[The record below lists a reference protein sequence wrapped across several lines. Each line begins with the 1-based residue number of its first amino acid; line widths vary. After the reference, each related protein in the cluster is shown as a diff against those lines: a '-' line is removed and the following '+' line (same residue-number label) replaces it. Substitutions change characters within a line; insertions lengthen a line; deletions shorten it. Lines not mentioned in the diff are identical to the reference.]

1 MPNDVEL
8 NQKHSEQQEVQP
20 HTADTNANA
29 APEGIDEVFERLTAE
44 GEQQTNAMLNGDP
57 AIYTDVIENDQESG
71 DSVLGAQIAE
81 SEANIQTIVA
91 NTADKRQTL
100 VQRRTEQWRKI
111 MGPKPEPATP
121 EAALQKIY
129 DNLKPGESADLADGS
144 GITKPADSAEPVK
157 EGFGAVA
164 DEFFNAGDKIPDYS
178 HPDYKAS
185 VQANINERT
194 REEVVAARKDKV
206 IANIKARE
214 LAAEEAAFEA
224 RVAALPSEKEI
235 GEEKKRV
242 EKMAKLEGPMTEQE
256 AKIHDTLKK
265 TRDTLAAYQIAEFK
279 PILGELNADLKRL
292 SPRELI
298 AKYTGEEEVAKLD
311 EKGKPVKEKGKIMME
326 KIPKRLIPEKV
337 LIDARI
343 RIEAELGQSS
353 ADVLKE
359 IEQADERAKRS
370 FSEKATDSVTNVG
383 DAVTNAATSTVDA
396 IADTDRFDVINL
408 PFKMAKLPFQGIA
421 AAAKLPFKKLITV
434 PAMLGT
440 RAVGNMSRAAWGRAR
455 YGVDTPLM
463 KKSEFQQFKGLVTVD
478 RSVEE
483 LQGLEKL
490 SDLNENFGNS
500 QFDAVIAQG
509 EQQAKEAGTYTEK
522 KPAYEDTDTASAEN
536 ILYTRLLSKVI
547 DGINDGSIM
556 VVDKEAAIK
565 AIAKTSDPK
574 SLFTIDAANHT
585 AQFTLPEHLEGYSLD
600 TAVVEQEQT
609 IATDYLVKHEKTLR
623 EVVKAFAQR
632 FTGNDTA
639 MFEAIQ
645 NGQFS
650 SKFDDRGKWVLRV
663 QVDSGTGLEAN
674 EITIDPK
681 FSEVVLKG
689 ITDKQ
694 VDEAT
699 NELPLE
705 YITGQIKGLEPWKEA
720 GGRKGPAQGESA
732 PDQTTAAKKATPD
745 NVVQLRTPD
754 QIIAERKASAA
765 VATVIESLLAAGDP
779 TFADAA
785 KFVADNPGKIKTGL
799 DESGNLVLGLET
811 GDATV
816 SIDKTT
822 YEMKVK
828 PALDAASKEDIKPA
842 DQQAAA

>member
-129 DNLKPGESADLADGS
+129 DDLEPGESADLADGS
-144 GITKPADSAEPVK
+144 GITKPLKP
-157 EGFGAVA
+157 
-164 DEFFNAGDKIPDYS
+164 
-178 HPDYKAS
+178 
-185 VQANINERT
+185 T
-194 REEVVAARKDKV
+194 REQRLAAKRDAIIADARNQESATKDADFAALVAARTQSELDKKLTTEHF
-206 IANIKARE
+206 AAGE
-214 LAAEEAAFEA
+214 LAHQPE
-224 RVAALPSEKEI
+224 VAADKKINEDFFGKDVAEGMARGEGFTESDAEKS
-235 GEEKKRV
+235 
-242 EKMAKLEGPMTEQE
+242 E
-256 AKIHDTLKK
+256 AKVHEALVKTLKK
-265 TRDTLAAYQIAEFK
+265 TRDTMAAYQIAEFK

-732 PDQTTAAKKATPD
+732 PDQKAATKAAPEKSAMPRD
-745 NVVQLRTPD
+745 PSLLSG
-754 QIIAERKASAA
+754 ERKANKALLGVLESSAGDPKF
-765 VATVIESLLAAGDP
+765 ATVI
-779 TFADAA
+779 
-785 KFVADNPGKIKTGL
+785 KFIADNPGQDITAHFAATGEL
-799 DESGNLVLGLET
+799 VIGLESG

-816 SIDKTT
+816 SIDRMT
-822 YEMKVK
+822 YDTVLK
-828 PALDAASKEDIKPA
+828 PKLGDSALTLEANTEEK
-842 DQQAAA
+842 AAA